1 MFERQEVPS
10 EQPEGSGLPFLTLA
24 TYLARWE
31 RTPSAGS
38 LLDTKSNLNLDT
50 AIPLARRYIGEQAM
64 FFRKQ
69 MSGKTLLHSTP
80 VCVRSRSLIPGIQH
94 PHTHILTQP
103 HKQSVHLSMPPANE
117 QTVMRFACYRRF
129 MYTYPSTY

>member
-1 MFERQEVPS
+1 MPS
-10 EQPEGSGLPFLTLA
+10 EQAEGSGEPFLTLA

-94 PHTHILTQP
+94 PHTHT
-103 HKQSVHLSMPPANE
+103 NTTT
-117 QTVMRFACYRRF
+117 QTVGSPLNASGERADSDAVCVLQKIYVHIPIHLL
-129 MYTYPSTY
+129 TIV